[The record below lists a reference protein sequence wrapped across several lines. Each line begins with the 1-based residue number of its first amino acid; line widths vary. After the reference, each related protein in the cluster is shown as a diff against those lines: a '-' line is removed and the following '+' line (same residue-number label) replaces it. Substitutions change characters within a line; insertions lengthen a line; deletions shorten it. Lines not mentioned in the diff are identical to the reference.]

1 LERLHRILAGRT
13 LLVFRVQCNR
23 PPTAYAA
30 WPMLSLWIEPGY
42 DVKCRLSVVAVEQ
55 NRVSAAI
62 AKPEQ
67 F

>member
-1 LERLHRILAGRT
+1 
-13 LLVFRVQCNR
+13 
-23 PPTAYAA
+23 
-30 WPMLSLWIEPGY
+30 MLSLWIEPGH